1 MPSYG
6 TNDERGAGAWTN
18 IAEEAEHGGDGTK
31 EPVVNVYT
39 KLKDQRQCS
48 ACSLWGRR
56 RFFGD
61 WEWREAAPRCWKCV
75 KAKRAAKDAAFHKGR
90 PDFVKQNSVK
100 TGLALNRPKK
110 QAESAYS
117 AAKLAADRPTLNR
130 DPSSASNP
138 GADPDRTHGR
148 ASVSFD
154 DAALPGL
161 PPVRRA
167 KPAGPPKP
175 YDPDAGVPEV
185 RRSTLYPGAG
195 YRPSSRSQSERLG
208 GAPSPL
214 YRRSDR
220 SDRRADTA
228 ASASASAFASLP
240 NSERRA
246 SASTSASASA
256 RLSRDFPGGFLGSSS
271 RSPLD
276 ERYERSRRLDALRG
290 LRLEDEFE
298 RRVSGGYPSL
308 HETTASLHE
317 TTASLPSPARSHAG
331 AYGRRRGD
339 DFLDAPG
346 DGDGDASAFPRGRR
360 SSAAFGMSSSVDRFG
375 ERRVDSVRG
384 RPGGGSRSRSRSPRG
399 GGSPSSFGTG
409 GVVVPGFKLG
419 TRRCSECGLSG
430 KSNRFAD
437 EEWDAPRETRVC
449 LSCAEGGGGG
459 AGGGA
464 GGSRVSP
471 LGGRTG
477 ASARSARALGYASA
491 RRDLH
496 SRDPPGDSRG
506 PSSPGFSPPAPYD
519 AYSISSRG
527 GDASLDPDGGGDFG
541 EGGSPFSSSEEY
553 YDSGGSGSDDD
564 AARVPRGAR
573 RSRRRSGGS
582 RRSAVSLLDP
592 NGSSSQ
598 RSPPSPGAGLWF
610 GATARAPDRA
620 YRALADACLLSEEDA
635 FLYRSVSVGRYSEA
649 TGGRSKRGEAASY
662 LRRFVSRVAEL
673 GMAPE
678 WWTEAHLEE
687 LCARAADP
695 SSGLYLRPVDG
706 GVRAARSGGRLR
718 AAATATATEIIE
730 RWGLAGTEALRDLH
744 FEAMPEPWEDW
755 RGRRLTGVGLDADL
769 GGAGEGIAAYDRSDT
784 RDDLGDRYDYRVDVG
799 RRNLMEEPDGGTR
812 GGDGAYARGYG
823 DLLAGAGDLEPD
835 RRGGSRSEDASRDE
849 RDGFPRGRRSSPSSS
864 LSPGPGRRLGGP
876 PSTLRPLARSRGGA
890 GSMPVRG
897 DTERADAARGGGAAS
912 PRRGGGG
919 GGGGGGGVGTPRA
932 PAARRRRRRIERR
945 RRRRRVLLL
954 LLLLGFRVSRRRRAS
969 PPRRALRRFDDV
981 RLRPSPVRARRGFG
995 RDAGQGGGFTRRR
1008 RLPLERGGASRGR
1021 ASRRRPRR
1029 VRAIG
1034 RVRRLLRRRRV
1045 ERAPRR
1051 SVRPARVRPA
1061 LARGCLRVSARG
1073 VRVRGVGVRRG
1084 GAVARHERRVER
1096 LGPGRRRRAGWYAVR
1111 ANTLDGV
1118 PRRHR
1123 AFVRAFNSG
1132 SSGGLNGGTART
1144 GTGRGEGK
1152 GRGGGRYG
1160 YGGGAK
1166 PPGGAARR
1174 RRRGRGGAAR
1184 PGNARG
1190 GDAAR
1195 RGGRGGG
1202 GGGRGGVGGRGRD
1215 GGGGGGVGG

>member
-1 MPSYG
+1 
-6 TNDERGAGAWTN
+6 
-18 IAEEAEHGGDGTK
+18 
-31 EPVVNVYT
+31 
-39 KLKDQRQCS
+39 
-48 ACSLWGRR
+48 
-56 RFFGD
+56 
-61 WEWREAAPRCWKCV
+61 
-75 KAKRAAKDAAFHKGR
+75 
-90 PDFVKQNSVK
+90 
-100 TGLALNRPKK
+100 
-110 QAESAYS
+110 
-117 AAKLAADRPTLNR
+117 
-130 DPSSASNP
+130 
-138 GADPDRTHGR
+138 
-148 ASVSFD
+148 
-154 DAALPGL
+154 
-161 PPVRRA
+161 
-167 KPAGPPKP
+167 
-175 YDPDAGVPEV
+175 
-185 RRSTLYPGAG
+185 
-195 YRPSSRSQSERLG
+195 
-208 GAPSPL
+208 
-214 YRRSDR
+214 
-220 SDRRADTA
+220 
-228 ASASASAFASLP
+228 
-240 NSERRA
+240 
-246 SASTSASASA
+246 
-256 RLSRDFPGGFLGSSS
+256 
-271 RSPLD
+271 
-276 ERYERSRRLDALRG
+276 
-290 LRLEDEFE
+290 
-298 RRVSGGYPSL
+298 
-308 HETTASLHE
+308 
-317 TTASLPSPARSHAG
+317 
-331 AYGRRRGD
+331 
-339 DFLDAPG
+339 
-346 DGDGDASAFPRGRR
+346 
-360 SSAAFGMSSSVDRFG
+360 MSSSVDRFG

-449 LSCAEGGGGG
+449 LSCAEGGGAG

-897 DTERADAARGGGAAS
+897 DTERADAARGGG
-912 PRRGGGG
+912 RGDS
-919 GGGGGGGVGTPRA
+919 
-932 PAARRRRRRIERR
+932 
-945 RRRRRVLLL
+945 L
-954 LLLLGFRVSRRRRAS
+954 
-969 PPRRALRRFDDV
+969 
-981 RLRPSPVRARRGFG
+981 
-995 RDAGQGGGFTRRR
+995 
-1008 RLPLERGGASRGR
+1008 
-1021 ASRRRPRR
+1021 
-1029 VRAIG
+1029 
-1034 RVRRLLRRRRV
+1034 
-1045 ERAPRR
+1045 
-1051 SVRPARVRPA
+1051 
-1061 LARGCLRVSARG
+1061 
-1073 VRVRGVGVRRG
+1073 
-1084 GAVARHERRVER
+1084 
-1096 LGPGRRRRAGWYAVR
+1096 
-1111 ANTLDGV
+1111 
-1118 PRRHR
+1118 
-1123 AFVRAFNSG
+1123 
-1132 SSGGLNGGTART
+1132 
-1144 GTGRGEGK
+1144 
-1152 GRGGGRYG
+1152 
-1160 YGGGAK
+1160 
-1166 PPGGAARR
+1166 
-1174 RRRGRGGAAR
+1174 
-1184 PGNARG
+1184 
-1190 GDAAR
+1190 DAAAAAAAA
-1195 RGGRGGG
+1195 
-1202 GGGRGGVGGRGRD
+1202 
-1215 GGGGGGVGG
+1215 

>member
-1 MPSYG
+1 MTIIGRNEGLSNPPDRAEPPAMPNPSADQAQQRTPLGSLLRVHAARARTRVGDAARFSPRAAPPHRAAARRSVFPLPHVARLRRARRVALAPPPRASLGAFKRARPARPRAMPSYG

-18 IAEEAEHGGDGTK
+18 IAEEDEHGGDGTK

-154 DAALPGL
+154 DPALPGL

-220 SDRRADTA
+220 SDRRANTA

-375 ERRVDSVRG
+375 ERRVESVRG
-384 RPGGGSRSRSRSPRG
+384 RPGGGSRPRPRSRSRSPRG

-409 GVVVPGFKLG
+409 GGVVPGFKLG

-459 AGGGA
+459 GGGA
-464 GGSRVSP
+464 RA
-471 LGGRTG
+471 GR
-477 ASARSARALGYASA
+477 
-491 RRDLH
+491 
-496 SRDPPGDSRG
+496 
-506 PSSPGFSPPAPYD
+506 
-519 AYSISSRG
+519 
-527 GDASLDPDGGGDFG
+527 
-541 EGGSPFSSSEEY
+541 
-553 YDSGGSGSDDD
+553 
-564 AARVPRGAR
+564 
-573 RSRRRSGGS
+573 GS
-582 RRSAVSLLDP
+582 RRSAEGP
-592 NGSSSQ
+592 
-598 RSPPSPGAGLWF
+598 
-610 GATARAPDRA
+610 ARA
-620 YRALADACLLSEEDA
+620 
-635 FLYRSVSVGRYSEA
+635 
-649 TGGRSKRGEAASY
+649 
-662 LRRFVSRVAEL
+662 L
-673 GMAPE
+673 G
-678 WWTEAHLEE
+678 
-687 LCARAADP
+687 
-695 SSGLYLRPVDG
+695 
-706 GVRAARSGGRLR
+706 
-718 AAATATATEIIE
+718 
-730 RWGLAGTEALRDLH
+730 
-744 FEAMPEPWEDW
+744 
-755 RGRRLTGVGLDADL
+755 
-769 GGAGEGIAAYDRSDT
+769 
-784 RDDLGDRYDYRVDVG
+784 
-799 RRNLMEEPDGGTR
+799 
-812 GGDGAYARGYG
+812 
-823 DLLAGAGDLEPD
+823 
-835 RRGGSRSEDASRDE
+835 
-849 RDGFPRGRRSSPSSS
+849 
-864 LSPGPGRRLGGP
+864 
-876 PSTLRPLARSRGGA
+876 PLARSGTRRRVGTSTRGTRPGTRSDPPPR
-890 GSMPVRG
+890 GSLPPRR
-897 DTERADAARGGGAAS
+897 TTRTASRAAVATRRWIPTAAATSARGGL
-912 PRRGGGG
+912 PF
-919 GGGGGGGVGTPRA
+919 
-932 PAARRRRRRIERR
+932 RRRSITT
-945 RRRRRVLLL
+945 
-954 LLLLGFRVSRRRRAS
+954 RA
-969 PPRRALRRFDDV
+969 
-981 RLRPSPVRARRGFG
+981 VRARTTTPLVFRAARAEPVDARAHRGARRFPCW
-995 RDAGQGGGFTRRR
+995 TRTGR
-1008 RLPLERGGASRGR
+1008 RLSV
-1021 ASRRRPRR
+1021 RRP
-1029 VRAIG
+1029 
-1034 RVRRLLRRRRV
+1034 
-1045 ERAPRR
+1045 
-1051 SVRPARVRPA
+1051 RPARVFGSAPPRARPI
-1061 LARGCLRVSARG
+1061 ARTARWRTRVS
-1073 VRVRGVGVRRG
+1073 
-1084 GAVARHERRVER
+1084 
-1096 LGPGRRRRAGWYAVR
+1096 
-1111 ANTLDGV
+1111 
-1118 PRRHR
+1118 
-1123 AFVRAFNSG
+1123 
-1132 SSGGLNGGTART
+1132 
-1144 GTGRGEGK
+1144 
-1152 GRGGGRYG
+1152 
-1160 YGGGAK
+1160 
-1166 PPGGAARR
+1166 
-1174 RRRGRGGAAR
+1174 
-1184 PGNARG
+1184 
-1190 GDAAR
+1190 
-1195 RGGRGGG
+1195 
-1202 GGGRGGVGGRGRD
+1202 
-1215 GGGGGGVGG
+1215 